1 MTVETAVFTCSICG
15 EPSKDICVFCTKDA
29 CANHRCE
36 RCRRCS
42 DCCECE
48 VPLSAVAEQA
58 AEEVQAS
65 AEAVPVP
72 SDNGQQTAAIDVTE
86 AVAETATPNPEAA
99 ESPEPPAPPEEPAQ

>member
-48 VPLSAVAEQA
+48 VPLSATEEQTVEESHIPAEAPPVASENGQPAISIEVTEGA
-58 AEEVQAS
+58 AEEAN
-65 AEAVPVP
+65 P
-72 SDNGQQTAAIDVTE
+72 S
-86 AVAETATPNPEAA
+86 PEAI
-99 ESPEPPAPPEEPAQ
+99 EPLGAPPEETNL